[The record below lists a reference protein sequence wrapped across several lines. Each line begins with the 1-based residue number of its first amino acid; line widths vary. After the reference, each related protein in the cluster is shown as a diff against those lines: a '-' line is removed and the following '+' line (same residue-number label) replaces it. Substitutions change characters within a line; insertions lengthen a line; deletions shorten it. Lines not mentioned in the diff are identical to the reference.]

1 MLKVMIVGCGGI
13 APAHIEGYLNF
24 GQSVTITH
32 LIDPNLERAQALIA
46 KYDLQNAIALTDYAQ
61 TLASVDVV
69 SICTPPA
76 LHCSAVVDALS
87 NGCHVLVEKP
97 MAPSLAEC
105 DQMIQAAQNHNRLL
119 SVVVQSRFISGI
131 RNVVEM
137 VKSGAYGKNLYTR
150 VHSGW
155 YRGESYYDLAWRG
168 RWEVEGGGCT
178 QNHAIHHIDLLLW
191 AKGMPASIRSFM
203 TNLNHHNS
211 QEEDFSSSILRYED
225 GSIAELTCSL
235 IDHNSAQSLTFQM
248 EKAGLSIPFQAFAC
262 KARTNGFPIA
272 DEEMVAQVTADF
284 EARPKLPSEKHKGQI
299 RNFLLAI
306 NGEQPLLAT
315 AMDGRNCIE
324 LITGVYQSAIE
335 NIDVTFPIAPGSDY
349 YTSHWRVNAPHFFE
363 KSHDIEAFEDTTITD
378 FKNKF

>member
-13 APAHIEGYLNF
+13 APAHIEGYLKF
-24 GQSVTITH
+24 GELATITH
-32 LIDPNLERAQALIA
+32 LVDPNLERAHTLIA
-46 KYDLQNAIALTDYAQ
+46 KYNLQNAIAQADYAEA
-61 TLASVDVV
+61 LPLVDAV

-76 LHCSAVVDALS
+76 LHCGAVVDSLR

-105 DQMIQAAQNHNRLL
+105 DQMIQAAQKHDRLL
-119 SVVVQSRFISGI
+119 SVVVQSRFISDI

-150 VHSGW
+150 VHSSW

-168 RWEVEGGGCT
+168 RWEVEGGGST
-178 QNHAIHHIDLLLW
+178 QNQSIHHIDLLLW
-191 AKGMPASIRSFM
+191 TKGMPTSIRSFM

-225 GSIAELTCSL
+225 GSIAELTSSL
-235 IDHNSAQSLTFQM
+235 IDHSSPQSLTFQM
-248 EKAGLSIPFQAFAC
+248 EKAGIGIPFQAFAS
-262 KARTNGFPIA
+262 KARPNGFPIA
-272 DEEMVAQVTADF
+272 NEEMVAQVTADF
-284 EARPKLPSEKHKGQI
+284 QARPKLTSEKHEGQI

-315 AMDGRNCIE
+315 AIDGRNCIE

-335 NIDVTFPIAPGSDY
+335 NKDVTFPITQGSDY
-349 YTSHWRVNAPHFFE
+349 YTSKWRVNAPHFFE
-363 KSHDIEAFEDTTITD
+363 KSRDIEAFEDTTIT
-378 FKNKF
+378 NNS